1 MIKPAVEPKVV
12 FHESDLIDIASNGIC
27 TQSSISIYSRQNDA
41 RRPILQNNTDLRDF
55 SIHTAAGPNQWW
67 MIDLQ
72 KPQSIE
78 YIRITNRDKYKERQ
92 KTLKFEFSIDKDSE
106 FIEFDKS
113 LIDWSDDLQ
122 YITIY
127 IGYKMD
133 IRYIRIT
140 QTAQWPLYFKYINI
154 YQRKFPYL
162 IVATRLD
169 GFGSRIFALLNAM
182 YLAFKLKSKYGFTW
196 NSFSNSPK
204 TIGELDEKYIF
215 THDYLK
221 KYSYTDSVVHRSF
234 PRFSFYGSFQEL
246 EYYPTER
253 YGFYMP
259 NNQPLNKHFIDFD
272 DNEYRA
278 CLNKSFYDIGFNDS
292 IKNAIDIAK
301 KLSDEFGEFECIH
314 IRNGDCIDEL
324 INFILRSD
332 VNGRIFPLE
341 LANILLNKLSNNK
354 TIVLFSAD
362 NSADLICDII
372 KNKNIINSANLFT
385 TKTTYKLNSIEHT
398 AFDLVLMSKSRVIYS
413 RKATTYS
420 LLASYIGNTK
430 LEYVDN
436 LFDKNEIISL
446 IKTSNIYYNDNKFK
460 IAKFAYL
467 IYIMMQNNH
476 PDLEITVLDGYNQTG
491 FGIFLAEYL
500 NYLLKNS
507 DTDKANFFIKQLNS
521 IDINNMLN
529 YLNPQNQNQAFINF
543 GGLEYISDISNNL
556 KIFFQENKI
565 QF

>member
-127 IGYKMD
+127 VGYKMD

-196 NSFSNSPK
+196 NSFSNSSK

-215 THDYLK
+215 TQDYLK

-259 NNQPLNKHFIDFD
+259 NHYPLNKHFIDFD

-278 CLNKSFYDIGFNDS
+278 CLNKSFYNIGFNDS

-314 IRNGDCIDEL
+314 IRNGECIDEL

-332 VNGRIFPLE
+332 ANGRIFPLE
-341 LANILLNKLSNNK
+341 LVNILLNKLSNNK
-354 TIVLFSAD
+354 TIVLFSPD

-385 TKTTYKLNSIEHT
+385 TKTTYKLNSIEHI
-398 AFDLVLMSKSRVIYS
+398 AFDLVLMSKSGVIYS
-413 RKATTYS
+413 RKASVYS

-430 LEYVDN
+430 LEYIDN
-436 LFDKNEIISL
+436 LFDENEIISL
-446 IKTSNIYYNDNKFK
+446 IKTSNIDYNDNKFK

-476 PDLEITVLDGYNQTG
+476 PDLEITVLDGYKQTG

-529 YLNPQNQNQAFINF
+529 YLNPQNQNQAFIQV

-565 QF
+565 EF

>member
-41 RRPILQNNTDLRDF
+41 RRPILQNNTDFRDF

-127 IGYKMD
+127 IGYKMN

-140 QTAQWPLYFKYINI
+140 QTAEWPLYFKYINI

-162 IVATRLD
+162 IVATRID

-196 NSFSNSPK
+196 NSILNSPK
-204 TIGELDEKYIF
+204 SINELDEKYIF
-215 THDYLK
+215 TQDYLK

-259 NNQPLNKHFIDFD
+259 NNQPLNKHFTDFN
-272 DNEYRA
+272 DNEYRT

-341 LANILLNKLSNNK
+341 LANILLNKLNSDK
-354 TIVLFSAD
+354 IIVLFSPD

-372 KNKNIINSANLFT
+372 KNKNIINSANLFAT
-385 TKTTYKLNSIEHT
+385 QTVYELNSIEHIV
-398 AFDLVLMSKSRVIYS
+398 FDLVLMSKSSVIYS

-430 LEYVDN
+430 LEYIDN

-446 IKTSNIYYNDNKFK
+446 IKTSYLDYSDNRFK

-476 PDLEITVLDGYNQTG
+476 PDLETTVLDGYNQTD

-500 NYLLKNS
+500 SYLLKNKS
-507 DTDKANFFIKQLNS
+507 IDKANFFIKKLNS
-521 IDINNMLN
+521 IDINNMFK

>member
-41 RRPILQNNTDLRDF
+41 RRPILQNNTDFRDF
-55 SIHTAAGPNQWW
+55 SIHTADGPNQWW

-106 FIEFDKS
+106 FIEFDKT

-127 IGYKMD
+127 IGCKMN

-162 IVATRLD
+162 IVATRID

-204 TIGELDEKYIF
+204 TIGKLDEKYIF
-215 THDYLK
+215 TQDYLK
-221 KYSYTDSVVHRSF
+221 KYSYTDSVIHRSI
-234 PRFSFYGSFQEL
+234 PRFNFYGSFQEL

-324 INFILRSD
+324 RNYILRSD

-341 LANILLNKLSNNK
+341 LVNILLNKLSNNK

-430 LEYVDN
+430 LEYIDN

-529 YLNPQNQNQAFINF
+529 YLNPQNQNPVFIQID
-543 GGLEYISDISNNL
+543 GLEYISDISNNL

>member
-41 RRPILQNNTDLRDF
+41 RRPILQNNTDFRDF
-55 SIHTAAGPNQWW
+55 SIHTADGPNQWW

-92 KTLKFEFSIDKDSE
+92 KTLKFEFSIEKDNE
-106 FIEFDKS
+106 FIEFDKT

-127 IGYKMD
+127 IGYKMN

-162 IVATRLD
+162 IVATRID

-196 NSFSNSPK
+196 NSISSSPK

-215 THDYLK
+215 TQDYLK

-324 INFILRSD
+324 RNYILRSD
-332 VNGRIFPLE
+332 INGRIFPLE
-341 LANILLNKLSNNK
+341 LVNILLNKLSNNK

>member
-1 MIKPAVEPKVV
+1 M
-12 FHESDLIDIASNGIC
+12 
-27 TQSSISIYSRQNDA
+27 
-41 RRPILQNNTDLRDF
+41 
-55 SIHTAAGPNQWW
+55 
-67 MIDLQ
+67 
-72 KPQSIE
+72 
-78 YIRITNRDKYKERQ
+78 
-92 KTLKFEFSIDKDSE
+92 
-106 FIEFDKS
+106 
-113 LIDWSDDLQ
+113 
-122 YITIY
+122 
-127 IGYKMD
+127 
-133 IRYIRIT
+133 
-140 QTAQWPLYFKYINI
+140 
-154 YQRKFPYL
+154 
-162 IVATRLD
+162 
-169 GFGSRIFALLNAM
+169 
-182 YLAFKLKSKYGFTW
+182 
-196 NSFSNSPK
+196 
-204 TIGELDEKYIF
+204 
-215 THDYLK
+215 
-221 KYSYTDSVVHRSF
+221 
-234 PRFSFYGSFQEL
+234 
-246 EYYPTER
+246 
-253 YGFYMP
+253 
-259 NNQPLNKHFIDFD
+259 
-272 DNEYRA
+272 
-278 CLNKSFYDIGFNDS
+278 
-292 IKNAIDIAK
+292 
-301 KLSDEFGEFECIH
+301 
-314 IRNGDCIDEL
+314 
-324 INFILRSD
+324 
-332 VNGRIFPLE
+332 
-341 LANILLNKLSNNK
+341 LNKLSNNK

-430 LEYVDN
+430 LEYIDN

-491 FGIFLAEYL
+491 FSIFLAEYL

-529 YLNPQNQNQAFINF
+529 YLNPQNQNPVFIQID
-543 GGLEYISDISNNL
+543 GLEYISDISNNL